1 MYQLAPSIL
10 SADFARLGEQ
20 ILEAEKA
27 GVDMLHIDVMD
38 GSFVPRI
45 SYGMPVIESIRRI
58 TELPF
63 DVHLMVQEPLR
74 FVRDFKECG
83 ADLLTVHAE
92 ACTHLHTTVTEIKKL
107 GMKAGVALNPATPAE
122 SLRYVLPELDYV
134 LVMTVNPGFGG
145 QKFLPS
151 MLDKIRSLHKLMG
164 ELGVKADVEVDGG
177 ITLQNVREVM
187 DAGANWF
194 VAGTSVFGGD
204 IKQNAAGF
212 KAAFGNEDKCR

>member
-145 QKFLPS
+145 QKFLSS

-204 IKQNAAGF
+204 IKKNAAGF